1 MMWTGGKNKLHIDM
15 AANVWYYVSINRKE
29 IKNMIGLGKWVCNVS
44 SMLFSGEVKMEIFD
58 DNGSYGFK
66 LDIPNVKI
74 PDVTVKEVKE
84 DGTDVT
90 VTVQTSMLP
99 GKDIVLN
106 ATFDGDTFEG
116 VLKIPFVD
124 KVKLKDG
131 RRLA

>member
-1 MMWTGGKNKLHIDM
+1 MMWTGGKNKLHVDM

-29 IKNMIGLGKWVCNVS
+29 IKNMIGLGNWVCNVS
-44 SMLFSGEVKMEIFD
+44 SMVFSGEVKMEIFD

-116 VLKIPFVD
+116 VLKIPFVG

>member
-1 MMWTGGKNKLHIDM
+1 MSALEPYLLRKQAVLAQRQADFQ
-15 AANVWYYVSINRKE
+15 AAPEKAV
-29 IKNMIGLGKWVCNVS
+29 
-44 SMLFSGEVKMEIFD
+44 VKSNALKVFD
-58 DNGSYGFK
+58 AKKFPRAEFRS
-66 LDIPNVKI
+66 
-74 PDVTVKEVKE
+74 
-84 DGTDVT
+84 TDVT

-116 VLKIPFVD
+116 VLKIPFVG

>member
-1 MMWTGGKNKLHIDM
+1 
-15 AANVWYYVSINRKE
+15 
-29 IKNMIGLGKWVCNVS
+29 MIGLGKWVCNVS

-74 PDVTVKEVKE
+74 PDVTVKEV
-84 DGTDVT
+84 
-90 VTVQTSMLP
+90 TVQTSILP

-116 VLKIPFVD
+116 VLKIPFVG

>member
-1 MMWTGGKNKLHIDM
+1 
-15 AANVWYYVSINRKE
+15 
-29 IKNMIGLGKWVCNVS
+29 MIGLGKWVCNVS
-44 SMLFSGEVKMEIFD
+44 SMLFSGGVKMEIFD
-58 DNGSYGFK
+58 DHGAYGFK

-116 VLKIPFVD
+116 VLKIPFVG

>member
-1 MMWTGGKNKLHIDM
+1 M

-29 IKNMIGLGKWVCNVS
+29 IKNMIGLGKWVCSVS

-116 VLKIPFVD
+116 VLKIPFVG

>member
-1 MMWTGGKNKLHIDM
+1 M
-15 AANVWYYVSINRKE
+15 
-29 IKNMIGLGKWVCNVS
+29 
-44 SMLFSGEVKMEIFD
+44 
-58 DNGSYGFK
+58 
-66 LDIPNVKI
+66 
-74 PDVTVKEVKE
+74 TVKEVKE

-116 VLKIPFVD
+116 VLKIPFVG

>member
-1 MMWTGGKNKLHIDM
+1 
-15 AANVWYYVSINRKE
+15 
-29 IKNMIGLGKWVCNVS
+29 MIGLGKWVCNVS

-99 GKDIVLN
+99 GKDINISLE
-106 ATFDGDTFEG
+106 FDNDTFTG
-116 VLKIPFVD
+116 FLKVPFLG
-124 KVKLKDG
+124 KIKIKDG
-131 RRLA
+131 KKIA